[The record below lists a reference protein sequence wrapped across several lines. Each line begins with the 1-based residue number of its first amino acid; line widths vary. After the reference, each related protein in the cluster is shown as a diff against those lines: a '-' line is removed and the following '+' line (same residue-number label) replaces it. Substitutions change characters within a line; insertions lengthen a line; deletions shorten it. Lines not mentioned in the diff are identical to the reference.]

1 MWKKIKESIVDIV
14 QARTDELKRRVNDA
28 RVARI
33 AELEARAERA
43 ESDATNSRKK
53 LLEVVNAANAAG
65 WNGVENP
72 KSLCGFVTSLATER
86 DALAAELAAIRAA
99 TEEDEVLAHV
109 SAEAWVRPEGAERE
123 KLIKEVE
130 AAQDRWSA
138 IPPHAETCSNE
149 AFKSLERALYALWG
163 PVKRRKNNGE
173 VARMRKKVARELN
186 EAKAKTVA
194 AESECRK
201 ARDELAEANKEIIR
215 LKVEYALKRIDPH
228 GMLKVSNKEVIDVF
242 DSAAKKRWQ
251 EGGTS
256 REANCAGAIAVAAMV
271 TELALVAQRN
281 PEPTST
287 LEKVEVK

>member
-28 RVARI
+28 RVAD
-33 AELEARAERA
+33 LERRLFHITTQC
-43 ESDATNSRKK
+43 SDAHN
-53 LLEVVNAANAAG
+53 LLDVYYLKDHKVREALGAKAFETTNAAA
-65 WNGVENP
+65 
-72 KSLCGFVTSLATER
+72 
-86 DALAAELAAIRAA
+86 
-99 TEEDEVLAHV
+99 
-109 SAEAWVRPEGAERE
+109 
-123 KLIKEVE
+123 
-130 AAQDRWSA
+130 
-138 IPPHAETCSNE
+138 
-149 AFKSLERALYALWG
+149 
-163 PVKRRKNNGE
+163 RR
-173 VARMRKKVARELN
+173 VVRELN

-194 AESECRK
+194 VESECRK

-228 GMLKVSNKEVIDVF
+228 GLLKISNKEVIDTF
-242 DSAAKKRWQ
+242 DSAAKKRCQ